1 MRRVV
6 LSALTLC
13 ALVGGGAAFAGTQV
27 FSDVPPDRY
36 FSEPVTWAYENEIT
50 FGVGDGRFAP
60 DGAVTR
66 GQNVTFAWRYDQ
78 NVVQPALDEL
88 RSEFSQAPS
97 VVLRDGDNTYPAISL
112 PARFNNPYS
121 NAGSETEEHW
131 IVQVDDRW
139 WDVAVENSSG
149 YVETVTVSFG
159 STVFFDEAECNG
171 NAYIT
176 DNWHSQGI
184 ANVVIRDDGTAQ
196 LYEVTGPGRTV
207 NSMSLEMNPAHGS
220 GETPGCDNDNLWP
233 QPYAVEGWPIEFGAI
248 VQVPIF
254 SSDAYWDIDG

>member
-88 RSEFSQAPS
+88 RSESSQAPS

-112 PARFNNPYS
+112 PTRFNNPTPTPAPRLR
-121 NAGSETEEHW
+121 NTGSF
-131 IVQVDDRW
+131 RL
-139 WDVAVENSSG
+139 
-149 YVETVTVSFG
+149 TVVG
-159 STVFFDEAECNG
+159 
-171 NAYIT
+171 
-176 DNWHSQGI
+176 
-184 ANVVIRDDGTAQ
+184 GTLPSRIHRA
-196 LYEVTGPGRTV
+196 T
-207 NSMSLEMNPAHGS
+207 
-220 GETPGCDNDNLWP
+220 
-233 QPYAVEGWPIEFGAI
+233 
-248 VQVPIF
+248 
-254 SSDAYWDIDG
+254 